1 MSLHQRQAL
10 LILGALRILGRG
22 VVFDDIAD
30 FVGVSEYVVR
40 DFFFVWIKHWSTVK
54 FAHYVKMPTTEA
66 ELRRCEAEYAMGGLS
81 GCIGSSDVCHVA
93 WDRCRASMS
102 NAATGKEGFPTLA
115 FQIIVNH
122 RRRILHSTGAFL
134 GATNDK
140 SIARLDPAFTEIHEG
155 SGCARDFK
163 FNLFDSRGRTVEHKG
178 AYLLVDGGYHK
189 WSVLMDPIHRP
200 TSRTEKDWT
209 ENLESFRKDVECTFG
224 ILKGRWRILKS
235 GIRLQKAEHIVRIWK
250 TCCALHNMLLEVCW

>member
-1 MSLHQRQAL
+1 MT
-10 LILGALRILGRG
+10 
-22 VVFDDIAD
+22 FDY
-30 FVGVSEYVVR
+30 VGVSEYVVR
-40 DFFFVWIKHWSTVK
+40 DFFFIWIKHWSTVK
-54 FAHYVKMPTTEA
+54 FGHYVKMPTTQE
-66 ELRRCEAEYAMGGLS
+66 ELRRCEAEYGMGGLC

-93 WDRCRASMS
+93 WDRCRASMN

-122 RRRILHSTGAFL
+122 RRRILATTGAFL

-155 SGCARDFK
+155 SGCARNFK
-163 FNLFDSRGRTVEHKG
+163 FNLFDSRGRAVEHKG

-200 TSRTEKDWT
+200 TSRTLAKSAVKPSARIVTVLVIVWR
-209 ENLESFRKDVECTFG
+209 SFRIITVVIFESSF
-224 ILKGRWRILKS
+224 S
-235 GIRLQKAEHIVRIWK
+235 GLASSS
-250 TCCALHNMLLEVCW
+250 